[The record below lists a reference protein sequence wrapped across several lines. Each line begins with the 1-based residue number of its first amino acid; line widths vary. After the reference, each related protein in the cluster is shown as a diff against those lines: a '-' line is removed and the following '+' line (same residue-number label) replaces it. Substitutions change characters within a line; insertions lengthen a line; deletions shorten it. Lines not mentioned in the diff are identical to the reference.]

1 MAIFHIKYPRRRGF
15 LKWDELGCLARTL
28 GTNSTKLALQTDS
41 TKLALQNNPTKLTLQ
56 TNSTKLAL
64 QTSST
69 KPCFQ
74 VDLFES
80 NVTDEITVEK
90 DGILIK
96 NVLLM
101 LEYKLLEYLHQ
112 TINMHS
118 AEWNMA
124 VMRKVML
131 LLDHKALSFEELHD
145 VRVAY
150 QLYGAGDM
158 KGMLLDKHTLLRCLK
173 MCGRM
178 IAPLK
183 LMHRI
188 KHMKEHFEETGRIQL
203 AEFLDLILWCDLHSG
218 FRHADMEYTE
228 GKKNQ
233 LFKLVDFEKL
243 LCHHDDRIAWVLN
256 KKYLKDEWDFGHE
269 TLGSNRMFK
278 EPPITNEARIQQTKF
293 HKKSYCHLKNEVGRS
308 QKRVYRAHA
317 GYIRGRPI
325 TAPNL
330 SMYGP
335 KEEKQKAVETTAKEA
350 YQTVRQRLRSAPST
364 ARSTSLFAD
373 RPTTRQYQRLTTP
386 RVVTRGDLSEVE
398 TKLNGLKFDMITMD
412 SKYDIDKEEKMDH
425 YLPGYR
431 EKLAQ
436 RPPQALSVPPPEPKP
451 EPPKSTHWTEEVIE
465 ELVHPKLRL
474 PPSHAR
480 KCDARY
486 RGWQQVK
493 TRRGSHF
500 VLVSRCY
507 DSSPK
512 GNLFTKLQ
520 ERTFTP
526 VRHIHKDHLYR
537 NTSIKQVQKGK
548 GRLGEDRPVTAPAFL
563 QRTRGRGAKEEQS
576 ENMEAESFHQQDPI
590 PGDADREVAVAFCED
605 ARQEDRME
613 VAERR
618 NDKEPSLKGA
628 DFGYESFEEE
638 LQNNE
643 PQVWGSQMKGAVVCD
658 EGNMDSG
665 LGEDV
670 EVPVPHMEH
679 SKPKI
684 VEVGQIGTIALL
696 EQIAESQDLEDMF
709 SQTSR
714 TRKTENH
721 ESDGPKSEE
730 RKSNPL
736 SSPVSVKFNQVTEV
750 PCTSSPDPELD
761 GPGVATNGHTEL
773 EELNNDR
780 TESTS
785 MENRSE
791 SVSDGRTMNNQNEPT
806 PNSRTSEQR
815 RQSLTSECMESANQ
829 VQVRKDLKPRSA
841 SSVRSSNRSTSPSL
855 KRCYSAGSQR
865 RSSSLTGNS
874 KHSRLVNRISD
885 SISQDLRKRLLS
897 AGHC

>member
-28 GTNSTKLALQTDS
+28 G
-41 TKLALQNNPTKLTLQ
+41 
-56 TNSTKLAL
+56 
-64 QTSST
+64 
-69 KPCFQ
+69 FQ

-101 LEYKLLEYLHQ
+101 LEYKLLYKALHQ
-112 TINMHS
+112 TVNMHS

-124 VMRKVML
+124 VMRKVMM
-131 LLDHKALSFEELHD
+131 LLDHKALSFEELHN

-150 QLYGAGDM
+150 QLYEAGDM

-178 IAPLK
+178 IAPMK

-203 AEFLDLILWCDLHSG
+203 AEFFDLILWCDLHTG
-218 FRHADMEYTE
+218 FSHADMEYTE
-228 GKKNQ
+228 GKENQ

-243 LCHHDDRIAWVLN
+243 LCHHDDRIAWELN

-269 TLGSNRMFK
+269 SLGSNRMFK
-278 EPPITNEARIQQTKF
+278 EPPITNEARIQQLEERKFSDEYAHWLEVETKF

-317 GYIRGRPI
+317 GYIRERPI

-335 KEEKQKAVETTAKEA
+335 KEEKQKAIETTAREA
-350 YQTVRQRLRSAPST
+350 YQTVRQRLRSVPST

-431 EKLAQ
+431 DKLAQ
-436 RPPQALSVPPPEPKP
+436 RPPPVPPPEPKS

-512 GNLFTKLQ
+512 GNLFTKLH

-537 NTSIKQVQKGK
+537 HTSMKQVQKGK
-548 GRLGEDRPVTAPAFL
+548 GRLGEDRPVTAPAFI
-563 QRTRGRGAKEEQS
+563 RRKRGRDAKDEQS
-576 ENMEAESFHQQDPI
+576 ENMEGDSFHQQTPT
-590 PGDADREVAVAFCED
+590 PGVGDREVAVAFCED
-605 ARQEDRME
+605 ARLEDRMDL
-613 VAERR
+613 AERR

-643 PQVWGSQMKGAVVCD
+643 PQVWGGQIKGAVICD
-658 EGNMDSG
+658 EGVGYMDSG
-665 LGEDV
+665 HCEDV
-670 EVPVPHMEH
+670 EVPVPHMDH

-696 EQIAESQDLEDMF
+696 EQIAESQDLEEMY
-709 SQTSR
+709 SQTSPA
-714 TRKTENH
+714 RKTDNC
-721 ESDGPKSEE
+721 ESDVLKSEE
-730 RKSNPL
+730 RSNPL
-736 SSPVSVKFNQVTEV
+736 SSPMSVKFNQVTEV

-761 GPGVATNGHTEL
+761 GPTIAREGHTDL
-773 EELNNDR
+773 EELDSDK
-780 TESTS
+780 TEVTG
-785 MENRSE
+785 MEIRSE
-791 SVSDGRTMNNQNEPT
+791 SVIECRFMNEPT

-815 RQSLTSECMESANQ
+815 KECLSSECTASTSQ
-829 VQVRKDLKPRSA
+829 VQVRNDLKPRSA
-841 SSVRSSNRSTSPSL
+841 SSGRSSDRSTSPSL
-855 KRCYSAGSQR
+855 KRCHSAGNQR
-865 RSSSLTGNS
+865 RSSSITGNS

-897 AGHC
+897 AGYC

>member
-1 MAIFHIKYPRRRGF
+1 MAIFHIKYPKRRGF

-28 GTNSTKLALQTDS
+28 G
-41 TKLALQNNPTKLTLQ
+41 
-56 TNSTKLAL
+56 
-64 QTSST
+64 
-69 KPCFQ
+69 FQ
-74 VDLFES
+74 VDLFRS

-96 NVLLM
+96 EVLQM
-101 LEYKLLEYLHQ
+101 LEYKLLYKSLHQ
-112 TINMHS
+112 TVNMHS

-124 VMRKVML
+124 AMRKVML
-131 LLDHKALSFEELHD
+131 LLDHKALSFEELD
-145 VRVAY
+145 NVRVAY
-150 QLYGAGDM
+150 QLYEAGDM

-188 KHMKEHFEETGRIQL
+188 KHMKEHFEEAGRIQL
-203 AEFLDLILWCDLHSG
+203 AEFFDLILWCDIHSS

-228 GKKNQ
+228 GKENQ

-269 TLGSNRMFK
+269 TLSSNRMFK

-293 HKKSYCHLKNEVGRS
+293 HKRSYCHLKNEVGHS

-330 SMYGP
+330 SMYRP
-335 KEEKQKAVETTAKEA
+335 KEEEQKAVETTAKEA

-373 RPTTRQYQRLTTP
+373 RPTTREYQRLTTP
-386 RVVTRGDLSEVE
+386 QVVTRGDLSEVE

-431 EKLAQ
+431 DKLAQ
-436 RPPQALSVPPPEPKP
+436 RPPPVPPPEPKP

-465 ELVHPKLRL
+465 ELVHPKQRL

-480 KCDARY
+480 KCDARF
-486 RGWQQVK
+486 RGWHQVR

-512 GNLFTKLQ
+512 GNLFTKLR

-526 VRHIHKDHLYR
+526 VQHIHKDHLYR
-537 NTSIKQVQKGK
+537 HTTINQVQRGK
-548 GRLGEDRPVTAPAFL
+548 GRLGEERPVTAPAFM
-563 QRTRGRGAKEEQS
+563 QRTRVRREKEVLS
-576 ENMEAESFHQQDPI
+576 ESMEGEIVHPQAPTPRDVDKDVPL
-590 PGDADREVAVAFCED
+590 AFGED
-605 ARQEDRME
+605 ARHEEGMVGRK
-613 VAERR
+613 
-618 NDKEPSLKGA
+618 NDKEPSPRGA

-638 LQNNE
+638 LQSNE
-643 PQVWGSQMKGAVVCD
+643 PLVKKVLGGQMKGTVVCD
-658 EGNMDSG
+658 EGVGNMEPDSG
-665 LGEDV
+665 RCEDV
-670 EVPVPHMEH
+670 EIPVPHMEH

-696 EQIAESQDLEDMF
+696 EKIAESQDLEDIF
-709 SQTSR
+709 SQSSP
-714 TRKTENH
+714 TRQDDNH
-721 ESDGPKSEE
+721 ESDGRKSEE
-730 RKSNPL
+730 TKINL
-736 SSPVSVKFNQVTEV
+736 VMSSPAKFNQVTEV

-761 GPGVATNGHTEL
+761 VPDSAMDRHTYL
-773 EELNNDR
+773 KELNNDR
-780 TESTS
+780 SECTS
-785 MENRSE
+785 MENQSEIMRS
-791 SVSDGRTMNNQNEPT
+791 RTKNDQNEPT
-806 PNSRTSEQR
+806 PKSKASNLRTKSSKSEHP
-815 RQSLTSECMESANQ
+815 ESTNQ
-829 VQVRKDLKPRSA
+829 VLVMKHLKPRSA
-841 SSVRSSNRSTSPSL
+841 SSVRSSNHSVSSSL
-855 KRCYSAGSQR
+855 KRCYSAGNQR
-865 RSSSLTGNS
+865 RNSSLSNNS
-874 KHSRLVNRISD
+874 KHFRLVHRVSD
-885 SISQDLRKRLLS
+885 SISKDLRKRLLT